1 MPKLALN
8 EKINIT
14 KSSFERNMK
23 SSADSIY
30 SPNRFELINCETT
43 EKEEINHPYHKDT
56 SIVGIDTIN
65 HHSRYNQSKRPEVVA
80 NRFPEKQHTF
90 QKKYTVPGKKTYK
103 EAVTEKT
110 NTAHTNNVAI
120 LGDSIISF
128 NRGIN
133 SEFNKTLRTGRA
145 RFKHFPGA
153 LSKDL
158 LHYIDPTLD
167 EQNFKAVIIHI
178 GINDILYDSS
188 QQINLLLQN
197 IEEIGKKCMSYK
209 VKYVFI

>member
-1 MPKLALN
+1 MQ
-8 EKINIT
+8 
-14 KSSFERNMK
+14 
-23 SSADSIY
+23 
-30 SPNRFELINCETT
+30 
-43 EKEEINHPYHKDT
+43 
-56 SIVGIDTIN
+56 ID
-65 HHSRYNQSKRPEVVA
+65 
-80 NRFPEKQHTF
+80 F
-90 QKKYTVPGKKTYK
+90 QRSNTPFRKNVLFRVKKTYK

-120 LGDSIISF
+120 LGDSIINF

-145 RFKHFPGA
+145 RFKHFLGA

-158 LHYIDPTLD
+158 LHYIDPTLE
-167 EQNFKAVIIHI
+167 EQSFKAVIIHI
-178 GINDILYDSS
+178 GINDILYVSS

-197 IEEIGKKCMSYK
+197 IKEIGKRCMSYK

>member
-1 MPKLALN
+1 MQ
-8 EKINIT
+8 
-14 KSSFERNMK
+14 
-23 SSADSIY
+23 
-30 SPNRFELINCETT
+30 
-43 EKEEINHPYHKDT
+43 
-56 SIVGIDTIN
+56 ID
-65 HHSRYNQSKRPEVVA
+65 
-80 NRFPEKQHTF
+80 F
-90 QKKYTVPGKKTYK
+90 QRSNTPFRKNVLFRVKKTYK

-120 LGDSIISF
+120 LGDSIINF

-133 SEFNKTLRTGRA
+133 SEFNKTLRTERA
-145 RFKHFPGA
+145 RFKHFLGA

-158 LHYIDPTLD
+158 LHYIDPTLE
-167 EQNFKAVIIHI
+167 EQSFKAVIIHI

-197 IEEIGKKCMSYK
+197 IKEIGKRCMSYK